1 MGKKEEKVRK
11 ERDLYSLQTP
21 LSDHSFQ
28 ILKLLIENLKEKYN
42 LGYEQILS
50 LIKEKEFVSE
60 ILIPVSIFIK
70 ELSGLETICKYLK
83 ENLKLKYSKIASLL
97 NRDHRTIWITYNNS
111 IKKKKELFIVKET
124 PYLIPISLFVN
135 RKFSVMEILV
145 SYLKE
150 NYSLS
155 FAQIAELLQRD
166 QRNIWTIYSR
176 YKKKK

>member
-11 ERDLYSLQTP
+11 KMDFNSLQTP
-21 LSDHSFQ
+21 LSDRSFQ
-28 ILKLLIENLKEKYN
+28 VLKLIIDDLKDKYN
-42 LGYEQILS
+42 LSYEQILS

-60 ILIPVSIFIK
+60 ILIPISIFVK
-70 ELSGLETICKYLK
+70 EISGLETICKYLK

-97 NRDHRTIWITYNNS
+97 NRDHRTIWISYNNAV
-111 IKKKKELFIVKET
+111 KKKKSLLEIKET
-124 PYLIPISLFVN
+124 PYLVPISLFTN

-155 FAQIAELLQRD
+155 FSQIAELLQRD